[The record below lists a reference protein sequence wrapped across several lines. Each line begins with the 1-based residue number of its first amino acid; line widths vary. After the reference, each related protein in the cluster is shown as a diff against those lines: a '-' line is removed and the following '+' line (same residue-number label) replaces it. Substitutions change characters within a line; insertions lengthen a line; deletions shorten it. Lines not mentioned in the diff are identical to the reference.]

1 MYCVKHEL
9 LVLQMDGTPSESGR
23 FQLVSEDGNLSLAL
37 VKVCLHCRMMCKCYC
52 PSACAGEG

>member
-1 MYCVKHEL
+1 MKHKL

-37 VKVCLHCRMMCKCYC
+37 VKVGLHFRIVCK
-52 PSACAGEG
+52 